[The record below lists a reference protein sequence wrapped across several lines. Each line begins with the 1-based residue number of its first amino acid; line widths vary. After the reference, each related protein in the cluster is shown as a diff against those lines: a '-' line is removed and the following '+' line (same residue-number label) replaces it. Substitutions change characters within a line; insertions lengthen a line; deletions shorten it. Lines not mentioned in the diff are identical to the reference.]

1 MHMKIVIGGII
12 PREDYDFLTSNGA
25 AVIFGPGTRTLK
37 ALNPKSR
44 SSSDQVHLG
53 GVFRVDQIDRV

>member
-25 AVIFGPGTRTLK
+25 AVIFGPGTRIPAAAIEIVNIIRADT
-37 ALNPKSR
+37 AL
-44 SSSDQVHLG
+44 
-53 GVFRVDQIDRV
+53 